1 MPHIQVW
8 IYSTGIY
15 GLTWPDLVF
24 VEMRLNKFPEL
35 LKLQWP
41 LAHKLRWK
49 VCVCWGGGGGSG
61 RYRQK
66 AHSGK
71 KSMWGK
77 PLVWMQLCKGIKKLC
92 LLLLCSALLCTLN
105 TTQRVR
111 HSPVE
116 KKWGSCP
123 WYQRQQAPR
132 TAAGF
137 PFFPQWESADLTNNH
152 VASNLG
158 CILCDP

>member
-49 VCVCWGGGGGSG
+49 VCVCWGGGVREVQTKSPQWEKEHV
-61 RYRQK
+61 RQTSCLNAAVQGYKEALFAFALFCSSVHAKHHPKSETLTCGEKMRELSMVPK
-66 AHSGK
+66 AASTK
-71 KSMWGK
+71 DSSR
-77 PLVWMQLCKGIKKLC
+77 L
-92 LLLLCSALLCTLN
+92 
-105 TTQRVR
+105 
-111 HSPVE
+111 
-116 KKWGSCP
+116 
-123 WYQRQQAPR
+123 
-132 TAAGF
+132 
-137 PFFPQWESADLTNNH
+137 PFFSQWESADLTNNH